1 MLLEQ
6 DEASYAWPG
15 LLNYLPM
22 FRIIIMKT
30 YIGEVTQIRSKNKKT
45 MESLLYHEIQKRA
58 YDVVGNVPNR
68 KSSSLAETPMNV

>member
-1 MLLEQ
+1 
-6 DEASYAWPG
+6 
-15 LLNYLPM
+15 
-22 FRIIIMKT
+22 MKT

-58 YDVVGNVPNR
+58 YDVVGDVPNR